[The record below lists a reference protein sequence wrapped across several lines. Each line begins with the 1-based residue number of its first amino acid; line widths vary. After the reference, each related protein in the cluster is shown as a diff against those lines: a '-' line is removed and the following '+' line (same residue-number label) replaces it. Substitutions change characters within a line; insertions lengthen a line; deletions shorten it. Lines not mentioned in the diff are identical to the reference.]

1 MPQEFSLY
9 IQREKISS
17 SGWIWKFF
25 FFISLRDFCFQYFH
39 QEGKDGVTSKGVG
52 QCCECAKKMTAIGIS
67 FWTKRV
73 LILYK
78 SPSSI
83 PEYITSQLNHCSSL
97 SFRPELWFLNAG
109 TLVTFI
115 VKKIIIIM
123 NYNIYMKTSYCRN
136 KPRITVYFPS
146 QKFPLNPLFPPLA
159 CHLSWSLLESVKM
172 HCTVFLRL
180 SHVSLPLMQAIKPA
194 GFFSLTK
201 IQSD

>member
-1 MPQEFSLY
+1 MILEVCLLYFFERFLLPVFSSRRKGWSDQ
-9 IQREKISS
+9 QRCWPVLWMCKEN
-17 SGWIWKFF
+17 
-25 FFISLRDFCFQYFH
+25 
-39 QEGKDGVTSKGVG
+39 
-52 QCCECAKKMTAIGIS
+52 AKAIGIS
-67 FWTKRV
+67 FRTKRV

-83 PEYITSQLNHCSSL
+83 PEYITSQLNHCSSQ
-97 SFRPELWFLNAG
+97 SFRPEWWFLNAG

-115 VKKIIIIM
+115 VKKNIIIM

-136 KPRITVYFPS
+136 KPRITVYFPC